1 MVYPSSPTA
10 ITTTGSEALFTE
22 LQLYKDVPQV
32 RRKLQQKYGIEKSFY
47 LMLKEMGLGT
57 GVKGPEFAHWED
69 DEVINTIVVGA
80 VTTASTGVN
89 TPIVFSLTELQQ
101 SKHLFKNKI

>member
-1 MVYPSSPTA
+1 MAYPSSPTA
-10 ITTTGSEALFTE
+10 ITTVGSESLFTE

-57 GVKGPEFAHWED
+57 
-69 DEVINTIVVGA
+69 
-80 VTTASTGVN
+80 
-89 TPIVFSLTELQQ
+89 
-101 SKHLFKNKI
+101 